1 MSIYN
6 RDYMRDE
13 RRPRGGGPSTWSV
26 VTKLLVLN
34 AAVYVFNDLLFY
46 NPNRDW
52 FGLSLEALA
61 SGRVW
66 TLITYQFVHANLWHL
81 LANGV
86 GLFFLGRML
95 LQLTAPQHVVR
106 VYLLGGLAGALFQL
120 GWNAIFGDAIIVG
133 ASGSVLAI
141 ALATATIIPHQR
153 IQLLLFFVIPL
164 NLSMRQIAWALV
176 IINVLTLAFSFG
188 VPKEDGVAVMAH
200 FGGMLLGWAYV
211 RYGWH
216 QRNGSIKLLR
226 RKGSSRPKASARA
239 PRPSR
244 KEKQATDATG
254 KKEPFVTKDIDAIL
268 DKINAEGFQSLS
280 PEERTILER
289 GSQDLSKRIE
299 RDS

>member
-34 AAVYVFNDLLFY
+34 VAVYVFNDLLFY

-66 TLITYQFVHANLWHL
+66 TLVTYQFVHANLWHL

-95 LQLTAPQHVVR
+95 LQLTAPPHVLR
-106 VYLLGGLAGALFQL
+106 VYLLGGLVGAVFQL

-141 ALATATIIPHQR
+141 ALAAATIIPHQR
-153 IQLLLFFVIPL
+153 IQLLLFFVIPV
-164 NLSMRQIAWALV
+164 NLSMRQVAWALV
-176 IINVLTLAFSFG
+176 IINALTLAFSFG
-188 VPKEDGVAVMAH
+188 VPKEEGIAVMAH

-211 RYGWH
+211 RFGWH
-216 QRNGSIKLLR
+216 QRNGSMRFLR
-226 RKGSSRPKASARA
+226 RKAGSRSPRSSRPARRETPTKNQPA
-239 PRPSR
+239 
-244 KEKQATDATG
+244 
-254 KKEPFVTKDIDAIL
+254 KKEPFVTQDIDAIL
-268 DKINAEGFQSLS
+268 DKINAEGFQSLT